1 MCIFRW
7 LRALFD
13 EADVNG
19 DGTLDLK
26 EIIRMMKRLNVG
38 ISQKILKKKFK
49 VNACNKRTT
58 KTQFLIPQSK

>member
-1 MCIFRW
+1 MYLCIFRW
-7 LRALFD
+7 LRTLFD

-49 VNACNKRTT
+49 VNTCTCT
-58 KTQFLIPQSK
+58 CS

>member
-49 VNACNKRTT
+49 VNA
-58 KTQFLIPQSK
+58 